1 MMQSCLITVCA
12 SLIERQ
18 RETVSP
24 SRKETH
30 KGASLGERVNALA
43 NTKRVLRQLMQGK
56 EEEQWS
62 CFVLFVT
69 CQVIRDSVLYL
80 P

>member
-1 MMQSCLITVCA
+1 MAAVVARQPLTTATQTLQAVAMMQSWLITVCA

-30 KGASLGERVNALA
+30 KGASLGERFSALA
-43 NTKRVLRQLMQGK
+43 NTKRLLRQ
-56 EEEQWS
+56 
-62 CFVLFVT
+62 
-69 CQVIRDSVLYL
+69 
-80 P
+80 